1 MRRDSVMLELQ
12 HASALLCLERA
23 MSLQPIDLIYLPLDS
38 NIRFQQ
44 PQVTQT
50 PWSLCANIDKMTV
63 VLFIIPW
70 KQKCSTSLFSTA
82 TKLKLDCRRRLQGQ
96 KQGHET
102 HPIPVKSVSAV
113 LPLSCR
119 LWGLMEFFFVLRVEL
134 SPVRTRGCT
143 DLGHL
148 CLGVSEVSKSRHW
161 HGNKKLVE
169 TNLKGKQW
177 WGQKSQG
184 ADVFFPY
191 PLRRTVLLLIH
202 YHGLLASEQFTQSNG
217 NTSVRQN
224 KEFVG
229 GGFSQ

>member
-1 MRRDSVMLELQ
+1 MRRDSVMLEFQ

-63 VLFIIPW
+63 VLFEVPW
-70 KQKCSTSLFSTA
+70 KQKCSTSLFSTT

-96 KQGHET
+96 EQGSVT
-102 HPIPVKSVSAV
+102 HHIPVKSVSAV

-119 LWGLMEFFFVLRVEL
+119 LWGLMEFSFVLRVEL
-134 SPVRTRGCT
+134 SPMRTQGCT

-161 HGNKKLVE
+161 HRNKKPVE

-177 WGQKSQG
+177 WGQKSHR

-191 PLRRTVLLLIH
+191 PLRRTVLLLIQ
-202 YHGLLASEQFTQSNG
+202 YMGCWPQSSLLSQMAILLLDKPR
-217 NTSVRQN
+217 SV
-224 KEFVG
+224 
-229 GGFSQ
+229 